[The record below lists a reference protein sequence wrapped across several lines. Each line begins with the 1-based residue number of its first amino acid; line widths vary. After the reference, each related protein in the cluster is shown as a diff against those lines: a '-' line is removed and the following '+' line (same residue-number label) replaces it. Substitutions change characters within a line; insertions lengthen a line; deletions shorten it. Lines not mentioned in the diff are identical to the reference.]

1 MKNLQEDYAPLIV
14 AERQEEYAAARETT
28 TATRPI
34 LIIDD
39 DLNLLEMLAWTL
51 EEAGYTVAAVTSGR
65 EALQWIQAA
74 AAVDE
79 LPALILLDLAM
90 PGMNGAQVVEAMRQ
104 RWGSNVSPIIVISAA
119 QYAHLRAHE
128 LGAACTLSKPFEVER
143 LLTLVKQFAG

>member
-14 AERQEEYAAARETT
+14 AERQEEYAAPRETT

-39 DLNLLEMLAWTL
+39 DLHLLEMLAWTL
-51 EEAGYTVAAVTSGR
+51 EEEGYTVAAVTSGR

-90 PGMNGAQVVEAMRQ
+90 PGMNGAQLVEAMRQ

-119 QYAHLRAHE
+119 QSAHLSARE
-128 LGAACTLSKPFEVER
+128 LGAAYTLTKPFEVEKF
-143 LLTLVKQFAG
+143 LMLVKQFAG